1 MTTTYSR
8 MFQKRYTTAAA
19 TLASVTLESG
29 EFMLDLT
36 TGHLYC
42 PVTGAS
48 SFDNEK
54 PFRRDGMLAAPSAVA
69 DNEIPRW
76 NGTDGYTTQSSGITI
91 ADASAGTLAPT
102 GSKTLGWTASVTLA
116 GTDGKTLTINDTA
129 AISGTNTGDQ
139 TITLT
144 GDVTGSGTGSFAATI
159 ANDAVTY
166 AKMQNV
172 SATDKVLGR
181 STAGAGDVEEITCTS
196 FGRSLIDD
204 ADASAARTTLG
215 LVIGTNVQAYDAEL
229 AAIAGLTSAADSFPY
244 FTGSGTAALLVI
256 GSAVRTFLATPSS
269 ANLASALTDETGSG
283 KVVFSTA
290 PTFDSTITVGTAAG
304 TTGAVL
310 LNGTTSGT
318 VTFKVAD
325 AAGTHTIKVPTA
337 DGSANQV
344 LKTDGS
350 GQWGWVGISQTKVRQ
365 ISVVF
370 DGQGSALTASTKAY
384 LSCPFAGTITKARIL
399 ADQSGSCV
407 VDIWKDTYANY
418 PPTIADTITASAKP
432 TLSSAQKN
440 EDSTLTGW
448 TTSVSAGD
456 TFVFNVDSATTVTRV
471 TVTLEITTTT

>member
-1 MTTTYSR
+1 M
-8 MFQKRYTTAAA
+8 A
-19 TLASVTLESG
+19 
-29 EFMLDLT
+29 LDLT
-36 TGHLYC
+36 RYILRQDTTVNLSAIVPALGEQIYDTTTGYMYIGD
-42 PVTGAS
+42 GAT
-48 SFDNEK
+48 
-54 PFRRDGMLAAPSAVA
+54 AVGSLTA
-69 DNEIPRW
+69 FQP
-76 NGTDGYTTQSSGITI
+76 G
-91 ADASAGTLAPT
+91 AG
-102 GSKTLGWTASVTLA
+102 GG
-116 GTDGKTLTINDTA
+116 GG
-129 AISGTNTGDQ
+129 
-139 TITLT
+139 T
-144 GDVTGSGTGSFAATI
+144 GDVVGPG
-159 ANDAVTY
+159 
-166 AKMQNV
+166 
-172 SATDKVLGR
+172 SATDNAAVRFDSTTGKLVQNSGLIIPDGLSCTISTFGASVL
-181 STAGAGDVEEITCTS
+181 
-196 FGRSLIDD
+196 DD
-204 ADASAARTTLG
+204 ANASAARTTLG
-215 LVIGTNVQAYDAEL
+215 VVIGTDVQAYDAEL

>member
-1 MTTTYSR
+1 MILASTSDLLKITTS
-8 MFQKRYTTAAA
+8 AAA
-19 TLASVTLESG
+19 DIHVQASWADKTSTSLTAGRTNTTFTSATTKTVVGSPGASTQRSVHSLHIANVHATDSNTLTIVHYDGTTNATVLVVTLNAG
-29 EFMLDLT
+29 QTLEF
-36 TGHLYC
+36 
-42 PVTGAS
+42 
-48 SFDNEK
+48 
-54 PFRRDGMLAAPSAVA
+54 DGRKFV
-69 DNEIPRW
+69 RY
-76 NGTDGYTTQSSGITI
+76 GSSGGGGGDALTSDPLSQFAATTSAQLRGVISDETGSGLLVFATSPTLVTPVLGVASATSINKVAITAPATSATLTI
-91 ADASAGTLAPT
+91 A
-102 GSKTLGWTASVTLA
+102 
-116 GTDGKTLTINDTA
+116 DGKTLTCSNTLTFAGTDGSTVSLGA
-129 AISGTNTGDQ
+129 GGTVLYSGGALGTPSSGTLTNCTGLPLS
-139 TITLT
+139 TGIT
-144 GDVTGSGTGSFAATI
+144 GFAA
-159 ANDAVTY
+159 
-166 AKMQNV
+166 NV
-172 SATDKVLGR
+172 
-181 STAGAGDVEEITCTS
+181 I
-196 FGRSLIDD
+196 
-204 ADASAARTTLG
+204 
-215 LVIGTNVQAYDAEL
+215 
-229 AAIAGLTSAADSFPY
+229 
-244 FTGSGTAALLVI
+244 
-256 GSAVRTFLATPSS
+256 TFLGTPSS
-269 ANLASALTDETGSG
+269 ANLAAVLTDETGSG

-290 PTFDSTITVGTAAG
+290 PTFDSTITVGTASG

-318 VTFKVAD
+318 VTFTVAA
-325 AAGTHTIKVPTA
+325 AAGTHTVKLPTA

-370 DGQGSALTASTKAY
+370 DGQGSTLTVGTKAY

-471 TVTLEITTTT
+471 TVVLEITTST